1 MASWNRTMLRSFARQ
16 GIVIKEGKLVKVKK
30 TDAEARKER
39 HDKRLKEGK
48 NVHQSIYASNGK
60 FARQEGEYRK

>member
-48 NVHQSIYASNGK
+48 NVPQNLYASNGK